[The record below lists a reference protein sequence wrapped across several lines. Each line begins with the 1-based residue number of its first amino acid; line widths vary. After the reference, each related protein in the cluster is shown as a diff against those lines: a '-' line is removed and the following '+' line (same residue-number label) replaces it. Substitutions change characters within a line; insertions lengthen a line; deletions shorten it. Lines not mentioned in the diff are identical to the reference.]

1 MIRGLG
7 RVFRWYAKREA
18 RRAVLAESANE
29 ERIILGAVPETC
41 REPLTEG
48 ERREYDRQWG
58 WLGLPPSYREAEV
71 FKHFNGFDA
80 RYLSHYHYL
89 PLIARRL
96 NDYRWTK
103 RFEHK
108 ALLGFFS
115 GEALRPPK
123 TFACAIA
130 GEWYDGDL
138 RQIDFCEAVERCAGH
153 DAFVCKPASESA
165 DGHGVRRIERGG
177 AYTDAWKKT
186 VSDALTRLPKD
197 AVIQEA
203 IQQSFE
209 MARFN
214 ATSLNTLRVTTL
226 YLNGCFSVCSIVLR
240 MGKAGAFVDNR
251 SAGGIML
258 GVARGGRLYKF
269 GYDAANTSFER
280 ANGVCFAEEW
290 LGCVPNLLHLLERVH
305 TTRFSLC
312 KFIGW
317 DVAYDQADNPILIEI
332 NGSQPSVFG
341 QQLCTGPIFGERTEE
356 VIAYCRSKPFDYGRA
371 LGRF

>member
-7 RVFRWYAKREA
+7 RAVSWYAKREC
-18 RRAVLAESANE
+18 RRAVLAECRHE
-29 ERIILGAVPETC
+29 EELILASVPKTC
-41 REPLTEG
+41 MTPLSVAEC
-48 ERREYDRQWG
+48 REYDRQWG
-58 WLGLPPSYREAEV
+58 WLGLPPSYREVEV

-89 PLIARRL
+89 PLVARRL

-123 TFACAIA
+123 TFACAID

-138 RQIDFCEAVERCAGH
+138 RQIDFHEVVKRCADY

-177 AYTDAWKKT
+177 AYADTWEKSVADTLA
-186 VSDALTRLPKD
+186 RLPKD
-197 AVIQEA
+197 AVVQEV
-203 IQQSFE
+203 IQQSSE

-226 YLNGCFSVCSIVLR
+226 YLNGRFSVCSIVLR

-258 GVARGGRLYKF
+258 GVMRNGQLHKF
-269 GYDAANTSFER
+269 GYDAANTAFER
-280 ANGVCFAEEW
+280 SNGICFAETR
-290 LGCVPNLLHLLERVH
+290 LDCVPSLLHLLERVH
-305 TTRFSLC
+305 ATRFSLC

-317 DVAYDQADNPILIEI
+317 DIAYDQSDNPILIEI

-341 QQLCTGPIFGERTEE
+341 QQLCTGPIFGDRTDE
-356 VIAYCRSKPFDYGRA
+356 VIAYCRAKPFDYGRA
-371 LGRF
+371 LGRY

>member
-177 AYTDAWKKT
+177 GIYGCVEENRVGRAHT
-186 VSDALTRLPKD
+186 VAKGCRDTGGNPTILRNGSLQRYVVEYIARNDALSERMLFSLLNCLADGKGRGFRG
-197 AVIQEA
+197 
-203 IQQSFE
+203 QSQRGRHH
-209 MARFN
+209 AW
-214 ATSLNTLRVTTL
+214 
-226 YLNGCFSVCSIVLR
+226 C
-240 MGKAGAFVDNR
+240 
-251 SAGGIML
+251 SAGWAT
-258 GVARGGRLYKF
+258 V
-269 GYDAANTSFER
+269 
-280 ANGVCFAEEW
+280 
-290 LGCVPNLLHLLERVH
+290 
-305 TTRFSLC
+305 
-312 KFIGW
+312 
-317 DVAYDQADNPILIEI
+317 
-332 NGSQPSVFG
+332 
-341 QQLCTGPIFGERTEE
+341 
-356 VIAYCRSKPFDYGRA
+356 
-371 LGRF
+371 